1 MELLIIILIPVILF
15 GTIGGI
21 SFYFIRKSGY
31 MGNDKSRSK
40 SVESVQEFLPFEG
53 IDEDCLIIEG
63 GKYRKIIEC
72 SSTNYAL
79 KTDEEQ
85 VSIEMIFQRF
95 INSLT
100 FPVVFFLQTRVID
113 NAKRLMLL
121 HEDAS
126 VIKRTFPM
134 LEDYADR
141 YMEEMRHVNE
151 FIGNSTQKKR
161 FIIVPFDEAVAIDG
175 LTEEDQA
182 AYIKKELDNRC
193 DIVMSGLAS
202 LGVKTHVL
210 DRGEIVEL
218 LYSSFYRDDY
228 SYSENLTN
236 EEALSML
243 VSARENVL
251 HKPPVNKKIASNL
264 LEVMTLID
272 SGLAD
277 KTEEDKEII
286 EQLQKAYRRYEIKL
300 GGGGYG
306 EEEE

>member
-21 SFYFIRKSGY
+21 SLFHQKIRIHGK
-31 MGNDKSRSK
+31 RQIEIK
-40 SVESVQEFLPFEG
+40 SVESVQEFPFEG

-121 HEDAS
+121 HEDVS

-182 AYIKKELDNRC
+182 AYIKR
-193 DIVMSGLAS
+193 
-202 LGVKTHVL
+202 
-210 DRGEIVEL
+210 
-218 LYSSFYRDDY
+218 
-228 SYSENLTN
+228 NL
-236 EEALSML
+236 
-243 VSARENVL
+243 
-251 HKPPVNKKIASNL
+251 
-264 LEVMTLID
+264 
-272 SGLAD
+272 
-277 KTEEDKEII
+277 II
-286 EQLQKAYRRYEIKL
+286 GAT
-300 GGGGYG
+300 
-306 EEEE
+306 